1 MSVKF
6 ICYPKCSTCQKAL
19 AWLEEKGIA
28 YYSYD
33 AIKKAWGDD
42 ISTIAHL
49 FARAGSDMTIY
60 RIAALPAAELVTDPT
75 NPTDPTDPT
84 NPTDPDLFEL
94 GDVNHNGDVSVADVV
109 MLQRYLLRL
118 ETTADLVT
126 ADLNGDGVI
135 NGMDLGALRQ
145 LVLS

>member
-1 MSVKF
+1 
-6 ICYPKCSTCQKAL
+6 
-19 AWLEEKGIA
+19 
-28 YYSYD
+28 
-33 AIKKAWGDD
+33 
-42 ISTIAHL
+42 
-49 FARAGSDMTIY
+49 MTIY

-118 ETTADLVT
+118 ETTADLET

-145 LVLS
+145 LVLA

>member
-1 MSVKF
+1 
-6 ICYPKCSTCQKAL
+6 
-19 AWLEEKGIA
+19 
-28 YYSYD
+28 
-33 AIKKAWGDD
+33 
-42 ISTIAHL
+42 
-49 FARAGSDMTIY
+49 
-60 RIAALPAAELVTDPT
+60 
-75 NPTDPTDPT
+75 
-84 NPTDPDLFEL
+84 
-94 GDVNHNGDVSVADVV
+94 

>member
-1 MSVKF
+1 
-6 ICYPKCSTCQKAL
+6 
-19 AWLEEKGIA
+19 
-28 YYSYD
+28 
-33 AIKKAWGDD
+33 
-42 ISTIAHL
+42 
-49 FARAGSDMTIY
+49 MTIY
-60 RIAALPAAELVTDPT
+60 RIAALPAAELV
-75 NPTDPTDPT
+75 TDPT